1 VTEEGKRSAGSA
13 ILLVDD
19 TRANLVAMTALLEE
33 LGHPVITAQS
43 GAQAI
48 ECLRQHEVALIL
60 MDVQM
65 PGLDGFQTVAKIRA
79 EKQWGTIPVVFLTA
93 IHDDPEHE
101 ERGYALGAVDYV
113 AKPFRSEVLVAK
125 LRALV
130 SWHERGEQLRRE
142 AEELAHERATRSER
156 ERVLGIVSHDLR
168 SPLATIRT
176 GADFLLASGLNEDQ
190 TKIAHRIERN
200 AERMSRLINDL
211 LDFTRLQGGPLKI
224 RPKEASLGDIV
235 AESIEDLQQSCARR
249 IQLSVET
256 QGSARVDGDR
266 LTQAVANLVLNAVQ
280 HSDERAQVAVVLR
293 EHEDAFE
300 LSVWNEGELRSADQS
315 SIFEPFR
322 RGESSAGMGLGLY
335 ITQQIARAHGG
346 DITVSS
352 SPAAGTT
359 FRLTLPVI
367 R

>member
-1 VTEEGKRSAGSA
+1 VTEEAERTAGSA

-48 ECLRQHEVALIL
+48 ECLRQNEVALIL

-79 EKQWGTIPVVFLTA
+79 EKQWGSIPVVFLTA

-130 SWHERGEQLRRE
+130 SWHERGEELRRE
-142 AEELAHERATRSER
+142 AEELARERATRAER
-156 ERVLGIVSHDLR
+156 ERILGVVSHDLR

-176 GADFLLASGLNEDQ
+176 GADFLLASALTEDQ
-190 TKIAHRIERN
+190 AKIAHRIERN

-211 LDFTRLQGGPLKI
+211 LDYTRLQGGPLKI
-224 RPKEASLGDIV
+224 RPKPSSLAEIV
-235 AESIEDLQQSCARR
+235 VESIEDLQQSCPRR

-256 QGSARVDGDR
+256 RSSATVDGDR
-266 LTQAVANLVLNAVQ
+266 LAQAVANLVLNAVQ
-280 HSDERAQVAVVLR
+280 HSDDRAQVAVVLR
-293 EHEDAFE
+293 EHDDAFE
-300 LSVWNEGELRSADQS
+300 LSVWNEGELRGADQA

-322 RGESSAGMGLGLY
+322 RSESSAGMGLGLY

-359 FRLTLPVI
+359 FRMTLPVI